1 MSQIFSVLYCCL
13 GFSHL
18 PCYNWDFE
26 TLCFQYPPPL
36 PLLQYLLCQLQYCQ
50 LRQVSSLEL
59 LLMSPTCSVTNNTYL
74 CKELYFTKEK
84 HLNSLNM
91 ILYPLY
97 IRKYFNNHKIQCFN
111 HRRSVNNN
119 RQQAF
124 TRFDWSRM
132 INIAHATSCRLSIS
146 NICLPNLSSQC
157 K

>member
-1 MSQIFSVLYCCL
+1 MKNWLRYSRLKARLNFQKYTKFMIKTVFSIFLDRHIFRISIHLYITPRPQMSQIFSVIHCCL

-91 ILYPLY
+91 ILY
-97 IRKYFNNHKIQCFN
+97 
-111 HRRSVNNN
+111 S
-119 RQQAF
+119 
-124 TRFDWSRM
+124 
-132 INIAHATSCRLSIS
+132 SIH
-146 NICLPNLSSQC
+146 
-157 K
+157 

>member
-1 MSQIFSVLYCCL
+1 MKNWLTYSRLKARLNFRKYTEFMIKTVFSIFLYIYLESLYIITPWPQMSQIFSVIHCCL

-91 ILYPLY
+91 IFYSTMFLSQ
-97 IRKYFNNHKIQCFN
+97 KI
-111 HRRSVNNN
+111 
-119 RQQAF
+119 
-124 TRFDWSRM
+124 
-132 INIAHATSCRLSIS
+132 
-146 NICLPNLSSQC
+146 C